1 MEFVSEV
8 DEEFLFSVEEA
19 EWACYERDID
29 LRLHSFLFPFEM
41 AMAPLDF
48 GTCGRR
54 FFGQWSQAGS
64 GLLLLSLRFSLSA
77 ATTGGAM

>member
-41 AMAPLDF
+41 APLDF
-48 GTCGRR
+48 GSCDRR
-54 FFGQWSQAGS
+54 FFGRGSQAGS
-64 GLLLLSLRFSLSA
+64 GLLLLSLRFSPSA
-77 ATTGGAM
+77 ATRGGPM